1 MTVIAL
7 LPMSRRSASM
17 VMVSLGHAQ
26 AGPKICHSRLRE
38 PITAG

>member
-1 MTVIAL
+1 
-7 LPMSRRSASM
+7 M

-38 PITAG
+38 PITAGSAARWEDI